1 MLFKRRFLSKVNTKR
16 KKRGLLASS
25 ERTLGITFVL
35 SVLFHIVAIYTIPAV
50 DLFSEGFEGP
60 LSDMIVVDLV
70 QEELS
75 EGQPAIPPPPD
86 NQFLASQPD
95 SEPDMSPEEDLSQ
108 PSDDLLSNPDD
119 AEITIPLPA
128 EKDLEMETQYTL
140 LANSG
145 ARDPEIEQLRKRPV
159 KRDKP
164 IQQKTPELPK
174 SDKLPAEQKEFRPI
188 AMERSL
194 PLQPRRPSIA
204 PTRVENSQKKNKP
217 EEDLNF
223 PLGAHRPE
231 ERQFSPEELP
241 EKMFGVDKRPAKEM
255 NREDMPASSPS
266 FGGTSPVKR
275 IGLNKGSEDDKNR
288 LGIFAGD
295 NFEVLEIKEI
305 TQDASIAEKKKE
317 TTLSEEET
325 ETAKNLDIHDQIEG
339 PVKGRAIIYQ
349 PSPPEVDIVNEIEF
363 KLKFWVLPDG
373 TIGEVIP
380 LKRGDAKLERVAIAY
395 LKKWRFEPLS
405 PEAPQRKIWGTIP
418 IKFTAQ

>member
-95 SEPDMSPEEDLSQ
+95 SEPDMPPEEDLSQ
-108 PSDDLLSNPDD
+108 PSDDPLSNPND

-145 ARDPEIEQLRKRPV
+145 VRDPEIEQLRKRPV

-164 IQQKTPELPK
+164 IQPKSPELPK
-174 SDKLPAEQKEFRPI
+174 SDKLPAEQKEIRPI
-188 AMERSL
+188 EMKRSL
-194 PLQPRRPSIA
+194 PVQPRRPSIA

-223 PLGAHRPE
+223 LLEAHRPE
-231 ERQFSPEELP
+231 ERQFSTEELP
-241 EKMFGVDKRPAKEM
+241 EKMLGFDKRPAKEM
-255 NREDMPASSPS
+255 NRENMPASSPS
-266 FGGTSPVKR
+266 FGGASPVKR
-275 IGLNKGSEDDKNR
+275 IGLNKGNEDDKNR
-288 LGIFAGD
+288 FGVFAGD
-295 NFEVLEIKEI
+295 NFEVPEIKEI
-305 TQDASIAEKKKE
+305 VQDASIAEKKKE
-317 TTLSEEET
+317 TTFSEET
-325 ETAKNLDIHDQIEG
+325 ETAKNLDINDQIEG
-339 PVKGRAIIYQ
+339 PVKGRAIVYQ
-349 PSPPEVDIVNEIEF
+349 PSPPEIDIVNEVEF
-363 KLKFWVLPDG
+363 KLKFWMLPDG

-395 LKKWRFEPLS
+395 LKTWQFEPLS

-418 IKFTAQ
+418 IKFTAR